1 MKTRWRMIFVAMA
14 VAGAA
19 SVMPLM
25 ALDIPGVPTPTIP
38 SAPAAPSIPSVPSVP
53 SGPSDL
59 PTLPSLPPTGDSHA
73 LPPTDQPHPRTNAKT
88 GKPDGGWMKRHD
100 SLVALAK
107 KGGIDL
113 YFEGDSITDFW
124 TAPTR
129 KGNGKAIWDKEF
141 AAWNPGNFG
150 ISADRTE
157 HVLWRLDNGELD
169 GVTPKAMVLMI
180 GTNNSSDYTGEQIA
194 AGVTA
199 IVNKFREKE
208 PQAKILLL
216 AIFPRG
222 NVPKDN
228 PPDKKRAANDA
239 ANAILAKLD
248 DGQNIKFLDIA
259 SKFPDPTTPEFK
271 TIFPDLLH
279 PNPQG
284 YQIWADAIKPTLT
297 EWLGAP
303 AATAPAETK

>member
-1 MKTRWRMIFVAMA
+1 
-14 VAGAA
+14 
-19 SVMPLM
+19 
-25 ALDIPGVPTPTIP
+25 
-38 SAPAAPSIPSVPSVP
+38 
-53 SGPSDL
+53 
-59 PTLPSLPPTGDSHA
+59 
-73 LPPTDQPHPRTNAKT
+73 
-88 GKPDGGWMKRHD
+88 MKRHD
-100 SLVALAK
+100 ALVDLAK

-124 TAPTR
+124 TSKTR
-129 KGNGKAIWDKEF
+129 KGNGLSVWDKEF
-141 AAWNPGNFG
+141 TGWNPGNFG

-169 GVTPKAMVLMI
+169 GVTPKAVVLMI
-180 GTNNSSDYTGEQIA
+180 GTNNSGDYTGEQIA

-199 IVNKFREKE
+199 IVKTFRDKE
-208 PQAKILLL
+208 PQAKVLLL

-222 NVPKDN
+222 DVPKDN
-228 PPDKKRAANDA
+228 PPDKRRKANDA
-239 ANAILAKLD
+239 ANAIIAKLD
-248 DGQNIKFLDIA
+248 DGEHVKYLDIA

-271 TIFPDLLH
+271 KIFPDLLH
-279 PNPQG
+279 PNTEG